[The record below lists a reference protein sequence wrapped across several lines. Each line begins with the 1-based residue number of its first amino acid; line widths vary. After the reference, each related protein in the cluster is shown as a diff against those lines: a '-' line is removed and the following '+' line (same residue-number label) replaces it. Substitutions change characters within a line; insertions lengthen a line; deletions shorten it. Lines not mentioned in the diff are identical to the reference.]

1 MKTFFKTLT
10 LLFTFLIILSCAE
23 QGTNPP
29 TEKPKDPREM
39 IWTADTLSY
48 PESIQTLMS
57 NILAFSS
64 KDIFIYG
71 HEFNAKGNVYHYDGI
86 RWEVYDLNKYLYGY
100 NVKKMIAFSRNN
112 IWGVGDRGDAT
123 GLIFNFNGTTWT
135 EYKLASSYPPLFS
148 IDGETANEFY
158 ACGRDGIVWY
168 NKNGNWLLDT
178 VKIKRPVDTHYQL
191 GSLAVYNGEVFMLG
205 WVYSSKSGFRWSK
218 DYFIRGKYK
227 SFTVV
232 DSMDAT
238 KDIPI
243 QRWGVGA
250 LIKGENGKLYS
261 RGSQGFYEWTGTE
274 WKNFHQSLYKWGLYI
289 FNDNYLLA
297 LGTGGVEY
305 YNGESWIDLSTTVL
319 KNYKDV
325 TFRAAWTYGKELF
338 LVANMWNSFPEKT
351 IILHGK

>member
-1 MKTFFKTLT
+1 MKSFFKVIFLFS
-10 LLFTFLIILSCAE
+10 LFTTLITCSD

-39 IWTADTLSY
+39 IWTADTLAY

-57 NILAFSS
+57 NILAFNS

-71 HEFNAKGNVYHYDGI
+71 HNFITKGKTYHFDGI
-86 RWEVYDLNKYLYGY
+86 KWEVYDLTQYIGGY
-100 NVKKMIAFSRNN
+100 NVLKMIAFSRNN
-112 IWGVGDRGDAT
+112 IWGAGDRGDVT
-123 GLIFNFNGTTWT
+123 GLLFNFNGSTWT
-135 EYKLASSYPPLFS
+135 EYKLASYYPPLYS

-218 DYFIRGKYK
+218 DYLIRGKYQ

-232 DSMDAT
+232 DSMDAY
-238 KDIPI
+238 KNNVAE
-243 QRWGVGA
+243 RWGIGK
-250 LIKGENGKLYS
+250 LIKGNNGKLYS
-261 RGSQGFYEWTGTE
+261 RGSRGFYEWDGTN
-274 WKNFHQSLYKWGLYI
+274 WKNFHQSFYGWGLYVY
-289 FNDNYLLA
+289 NDNYMMD
-297 LGTGGVEY
+297 LGTGGADF
-305 YNGESWIDLSTTVL
+305 YNGQSWIRLDEIF
-319 KNYKDV
+319 KNYRNV
-325 TFRAAWTYGKELF
+325 TFMDAWTNGKELF
-338 LVANMWNSFPEKT
+338 IIGNTSDAFPQKT

>member
-1 MKTFFKTLT
+1 MFN
-10 LLFTFLIILSCAE
+10 SCAD
-23 QGTNPP
+23 NS
-29 TEKPKDPREM
+29 TEPDQTVKPKDPREM
-39 IWTADTLSY
+39 TWSADTLAY

-57 NILAFSS
+57 NILAFNS

-71 HEFNAKGNVYHYDGI
+71 HNFDTRGKVYHYDGNK
-86 RWEVYDLNKYLYGY
+86 WEVYDLTQYIGGY
-100 NVKKMIAFSRNN
+100 NVLKMIAFSRNN
-112 IWGVGDRGDAT
+112 IWGVGDRGSQV
-123 GLIFNFNGTTWT
+123 GLIFNYNGTTWA
-135 EYKLASSYPPLFS
+135 EKNDYAKFNPPLYS
-148 IDGETANEFY
+148 IDGENASEFY

-168 NKNGNWLLDT
+168 NKNGNWSVDT

-191 GSLAVYNGEVFMLG
+191 GSLAIYNGEVFMLG

-238 KDIPI
+238 KDIPV

-274 WKNFHQSLYKWGLYI
+274 WKNLHQSIYKWGFYI

-305 YNGESWIDLSTTVL
+305 YNGGSWIDLSITVL

-325 TFRAAWTYGKELF
+325 TFRAAWTDGKELF
-338 LVANMWNSFPEKT
+338 IVGNMWNSFPEKT
-351 IILHGK
+351 IVLHGK